1 MPVVIDDRLLFDCLA
16 EQPPPAIVGQLTESG
31 VFTTSYWYYRLGRAV
46 VGGSGAGA
54 LSGPMAR
61 LDAESR
67 QRVRSRLDALPLDI
81 QLLPPRLTVPVM
93 FTLSVR
99 RQPNLL
105 VAEALAVALLV
116 RGRLVVATETP
127 LLRSGAED
135 LGLDYEVLRE
145 LRS

>member
-16 EQPPPAIVGQLTESG
+16 EQPPAAIVGQLTESG

-67 QRVRSRLDALPLDI
+67 QRVRSRLDALPLDWTVWPRFPW
-81 QLLPPRLTVPVM
+81 LVKTPEGTWGPSSHEPRLP
-93 FTLSVR
+93 LSFSV
-99 RQPNLL
+99 
-105 VAEALAVALLV
+105 LASRPTNAA
-116 RGRLVVATETP
+116 ATE
-127 LLRSGAED
+127 
-135 LGLDYEVLRE
+135 
-145 LRS
+145 